1 MLAPGGEMARTMLVF
16 SCCDCRN
23 LGGESRRHSQ
33 TGEHAMLKPTYKR
46 LTEFAKNYA
55 TYQHNELGDL
65 FATSKE
71 IEFILS
77 DPWAWSEIWM
87 DEARAHFCIPHR
99 LEIIVDHAR
108 KRISMR

>member
-33 TGEHAMLKPTYKR
+33 KGGHAMLKPTYKR

-87 DEARAHFCIPHR
+87 DEARAHFCIPHH
-99 LEIIVDHAR
+99 LEIVVDHAR